1 MPFLVKGGLCF
12 LATQPHQKYYV
23 DTVKK
28 DICKDVCEEPQL
40 QQLTS
45 EYLQHLT
52 AAGNQVRLVIS
63 AHRFWQGGQVAFL
76 DVRVFNPNAK
86 QYANIEVSKAY
97 EINEKEK
104 KQHIPNAWLHASG

>member
-28 DICKDVCEEPQL
+28 DICKNVREEPQL

-52 AAGNQVRLVIS
+52 AAGNQSDLPSVLVGSGKEVR
-63 AHRFWQGGQVAFL
+63 
-76 DVRVFNPNAK
+76 
-86 QYANIEVSKAY
+86 
-97 EINEKEK
+97 
-104 KQHIPNAWLHASG
+104 